1 MSDKTLTFN
10 IAVEGVSNEA
20 TELSKLEVQL
30 KNIKKER
37 DELMKQAREGFASKK
52 ELQQLAAYNTQIN
65 KMEQSH
71 KKLKQVVDSAPD
83 SLSRMRAELIKLK
96 GEYAN
101 ASAAAREKMAPAI
114 SKLND
119 QVSKAEQA
127 IGVHSRGVGDYKQSI
142 IDAGKN
148 LLSFSG
154 ITAAVTTVVMKLKD
168 AFLATE
174 KGLKYFNVA
183 AEVTKQI
190 FYDLLKT
197 GNLNYDNIVKVAEA
211 AAKLNNIR
219 IGDRKDLIE
228 FAKLEREI
236 AILEFDAADK
246 TQERAVR
253 QEALN
258 QAIQKQNELSDK
270 RIADVKEELFV
281 VNELLEK
288 RPDDTKLLDQQATLI
303 AKIYDLDRERY
314 EQSKRNESRMTGFI
328 AEGNEEFKKRITFS
342 ESAINE
348 WIKMNALLEKGTK
361 EYAAMQDE
369 IAKLIISEAELA
381 AQRKFTQEEIEQGV
395 KYKAPDGKILNSEIE
410 ALQATQA
417 EKDRIWE
424 EGMKT
429 ARENFLKNKAMQQQ
443 AADDSLQIDLAKL
456 DSKQAIADA
465 EIAVTAGLADAISQ
479 LSGKNKALSLTAL
492 AVEKAAAVAQIIA
505 NISIANAKAIAT
517 SPLTFGQPW
526 VALNT
531 GLGAISISNLIAQA
545 AVSAGQ
551 ISKYTTGGKIQG
563 GLQIHPD
570 TSKDNT
576 LIYVKQG
583 ETVLNQG
590 QVARLGGSGAMRK
603 ARVPGYAMGGYVGQQ
618 APEIP
623 STGFDYNQLAKLMN
637 SIDVRLDINKVNAAQ
652 RQLQVVTE
660 PQRI

>member
-1 MSDKTLTFN
+1 MSDKTLSFN
-10 IAVEGVSNEA
+10 IVVDGVTNET
-20 TELSKLEVQL
+20 TELAKLEVQL

-37 DELMKQAREGFASKK
+37 DELMKQARKGFTSK
-52 ELQQLAAYNTQIN
+52 EQAQQLAAYNKQIDKMTQSQ
-65 KMEQSH
+65 KEL
-71 KKLKQVVDSAPD
+71 KKIVDSAPD

-119 QVSKAEQA
+119 QVRKAEQA

-142 IDAGKN
+142 LDAGKN

-236 AILEFDAADK
+236 SILEFEAADK
-246 TQERAVR
+246 TKTRAER
-253 QEALN
+253 QESLN
-258 QAIQKQNELSDK
+258 KAIQKQNELSDK
-270 RIADVKEELFV
+270 KIADAKEELFV

-288 RPDDTKLLDQQATLI
+288 RPDDTKLLDKQSQLI

-314 EQSKRNESRMTGFI
+314 EQSRRNESRMTGFI
-328 AEGNEEFKKRITFS
+328 EAENAEFEKRITFTQS
-342 ESAINE
+342 SIDE
-348 WIKMNALLEKGTK
+348 WIKLNALLEKGTA
-361 EYAAMQDE
+361 EYEKMQDE
-369 IAKLIISEAELA
+369 IAKVIIEEARLA
-381 AQRKFTQEEIEQGV
+381 EMKLGKADDG
-395 KYKAPDGKILNSEIE
+395 KYKAPDGTLKNSEIE
-410 ALQATQA
+410 ALASTEA
-417 EKDRIWE
+417 EKERLWQ
-424 EGMKT
+424 EGMKE
-429 ARENFLKNKAMQQQ
+429 ARKNFAANKALQQQ
-443 AADDSLQIDLAKL
+443 AANESIEIDLAKL

-465 EIAVTAGLADAISQ
+465 EIAVTAGLAEAISE

-492 AVEKAAAVAQIIA
+492 AVEKAAAIAQIIA

-526 VALNT
+526 VSLNT
-531 GLGAISISNLIAQA
+531 GLGAISIGNIIAQA
-545 AVSAGQ
+545 ANSANQ
-551 ISKYTTGGKIQG
+551 ISGYNTGGKIQG
-563 GLQIHPD
+563 GLQIHND

-576 LIYVKQG
+576 LIYVKQD
-583 ETVLNQG
+583 ETVLTKS

-623 STGFDYNQLAKLMN
+623 SSGFDYAALARL
-637 SIDVRLDINKVNAAQ
+637 IPREIVLDINKVNSAQ
-652 RQLQVVTE
+652 KELHVITE
-660 PQRI
+660 PQRL